1 MKERMIKYMK
11 AEIVYTSSSF
21 FEGIKKLNASI
32 NQFILIVDQN
42 EILQGT
48 ITDGDIRRAILR
60 GKSLQVPITEVM
72 NPSPIYVSANLSKEE
87 QLAFMKQR
95 KVRQLPLVDENK
107 RVQDVLFYDDMTV
120 VKEKTN
126 TIILMVGG
134 LGTRLRPLTNDLP
147 KPMLPIGGKPILENI
162 IMHFKSF
169 GFVNFILS
177 VNYKKEIIK
186 NYFQDG
192 KSLGVTITYIEET
205 ERLGTAGAL
214 SLIKEEI
221 NEPFFVMNGDLLT
234 NTNYEQLLDF
244 HLVNQA
250 TATMCVREYEYQ
262 VPYGVIEVDEHKL
275 TSIVEKPVQ
284 KHFVNAGIYVLE
296 PDTLTYIPKNQ
307 YYDMPELFN
316 YLIQQQKEVAAFPI
330 REYWMDIGQLE
341 DYEMANRNY
350 REGLK

>member
-1 MKERMIKYMK
+1 MKNVLVGNTATLVETMK
-11 AEIVYTSSSF
+11 ILDEAA
-21 FEGIKKLNASI
+21 K
-32 NQFILIVDQN
+32 QFVAVVNSKEELI
-42 EILQGT
+42 GT

-72 NPSPIYVSANLSKEE
+72 NPKPVYASANLSKEE

-95 KVRQLPLVDENK
+95 KVKQLPLVDENK

-120 VKEKTN
+120 VTEKSN
-126 TIILMVGG
+126 PIVLMVGG

-177 VNYKKEIIK
+177 VNYKKEVIK

-192 KSLGVTITYIEET
+192 KSFGVTITYIEET

-234 NTNYEQLLDF
+234 NTNFEQLLDF

-296 PDTLTYIPKNQ
+296 PKALTYIPKNQ

-341 DYEMANRNY
+341 DYERAQ
-350 REGLK
+350 LKYKEEEWRL

>member
-1 MKERMIKYMK
+1 
-11 AEIVYTSSSF
+11 
-21 FEGIKKLNASI
+21 
-32 NQFILIVDQN
+32 
-42 EILQGT
+42 
-48 ITDGDIRRAILR
+48 
-60 GKSLQVPITEVM
+60 M

-126 TIILMVGG
+126 TIILLVGV

-296 PDTLTYIPKNQ
+296 PEALTYIPKNQ

>member
-1 MKERMIKYMK
+1 MKNVLVVNTATLVETMK
-11 AEIVYTSSSF
+11 VLDESA
-21 FEGIKKLNASI
+21 K
-32 NQFILIVDQN
+32 QFVAVVNNKEELV
-42 EILQGT
+42 GT

-60 GKSLQVPITEVM
+60 GKSLQAPITEVM

-296 PDTLTYIPKNQ
+296 PEALTYIPKNQ

>member
-1 MKERMIKYMK
+1 MKNILVVHTATLVETMK
-11 AEIVYTSSSF
+11 VLDESA
-21 FEGIKKLNASI
+21 K
-32 NQFILIVDQN
+32 QFVAVVNNKEELV
-42 EILQGT
+42 GS

-72 NPSPIYVSANLSKEE
+72 NPNPVYVSTNLSKEK

-95 KVRQLPLVDENK
+95 KVNQLPLVDENK

-120 VKEKTN
+120 VTEKIN
-126 TIILMVGG
+126 TIVLMVGG

-177 VNYKKEIIK
+177 VNYKKEVIK

-262 VPYGVIEVDEHKL
+262 VPYGVIEVEEHRL

-284 KHFVNAGIYVLE
+284 KKFVNAGIYVLQPE
-296 PDTLTYIPKNQ
+296 VLNYIPKNQ

-341 DYEMANRNY
+341 DYEKAQLRY
-350 REGLK
+350 KEEEWRL